1 MRGKVLSYGG
11 SGATPVRNRMGGSLL
26 SNSAATNPVGGLG
39 NSYSLL
45 RSGIPSASNSS
56 ISSPRAGSF
65 SIANEG
71 MSITGKGS
79 SSSYAGSHR
88 GANSS
93 VAASNVGIAAGAGQE
108 SLTPLSVLPRYDL
121 EPLSDEIPVDG
132 IIFARIR
139 NAPDSLVVFRTPEE
153 RLRNPERLNLD
164 RRQLIKCPIL
174 EQEQRLRLLN
184 YQNNQIQVIENLE
197 NLPNLIFLDFYNNKL
212 TSLSG
217 PLPAVRG
224 LRVLMA
230 GKNKISSI
238 SNLQHLKKLDVLDL
252 HSNDIS
258 TIENLEDL
266 HELRVLNLAGN
277 KISLVSKLSSLT
289 SLTELNLRR
298 NQITTVTGLD
308 QLPALQRIFL
318 SHNQLATFQDAACIF
333 QVKHLIELS
342 LDGNPLAED
351 AQATAG
357 DLSPNG
363 TTNVSEPHL
372 RYRQQVIC
380 KIATLKHLDLKR
392 VTDEER
398 AAATASTMGPG
409 ATLRAGPSGLAGSG
423 ADGKAAAGNVSG
435 LVGLVDRTSG
445 ADFDLSSLTKVPPLQ
460 DANGSLPTTEGASNA
475 VPPASTSAS
484 VEPTARDSDEAGSSP
499 RSQRGAR
506 ADDAKT
512 DAVGVN
518 ADAAA
523 PTSSGSVGNG
533 IALLAKKGQL
543 PKGMSHIDIE
553 VLSSSAAYHQNP
565 ALSGGKALVCV
576 GDAWDWSHL
585 LLAPSSG
592 VNGSGSSAIS
602 NGAAIN
608 ASSVPATVKRLLAPV
623 TEIVLVHASRDISLH
638 RLFSNSPS
646 FLMQSFPQ
654 LQSVSVVHGPDI
666 VRVADLD
673 PIVALFQ
680 QVETLRH
687 MAITGDQTP
696 LLAAGNGQ
704 DESVRSYVVAQIP
717 RLIRFNDRDVS
728 DAERQAAAHRW
739 LPLLQLRKAASATQS
754 SGASANNVTSSGGAP
769 ATAAATLTSPTAASG
784 KRSTLGGL
792 SSAVGGRLGYSG
804 AAGGGGGGGSS
815 ASSNVLS
822 PSPKHRATSAVRS
835 GSVFVAPSG
844 SKASGTRS
852 FHQLVQQLYDKQQQL
867 QSSATAAP
875 ANPSGGA
882 LTARARPQSSLGV
895 VAHHQLNTASMDRD
909 AFNADIDQE
918 VRQCVIQAL
927 RALQQQH
934 PHLYGAPPT
943 AAQIAPAGFTSNL

>member
-1 MRGKVLSYGG
+1 M
-11 SGATPVRNRMGGSLL
+11 RNRMGGSLL
-26 SNSAATNPVGGLG
+26 SNGAATNPVGGLG

-88 GANSS
+88 GPTSS
-93 VAASNVGIAAGAGQE
+93 AAAGIAAGAGQE

-121 EPLSDEIPVDG
+121 EPLSDEIPADG

-351 AQATAG
+351 VQATAG

-380 KIATLKHLDLKR
+380 KIPTLKHLDLKR

-398 AAATASTMGPG
+398 AAATASTMGSG
-409 ATLRAGPSGLAGSG
+409 ATLRAGASGAAGSSP
-423 ADGKAAAGNVSG
+423 DGKAAAGNVSG

-460 DANGSLPTTEGASNA
+460 DANGSLPTTEGASSA

-499 RSQRGAR
+499 RPQRGGR
-506 ADDAKT
+506 TDDAKT
-512 DAVGVN
+512 DAAGVN
-518 ADAAA
+518 AEAAA

-565 ALSGGKALVCV
+565 ALAGGKALVCV

-592 VNGSGSSAIS
+592 ANGSSSNAIS

-608 ASSVPATVKRLLAPV
+608 ASSVPATVKRLLAPI

-654 LQSVSVVHGPDI
+654 LQSVSIVHGPDI

-704 DESVRSYVVAQIP
+704 DESVRSYVIAQIP

-739 LPLLQLRKAASATQS
+739 LPLLQLRKSASANHS
-754 SGASANNVTSSGGAP
+754 SGAPAINAAGSSGVPPG
-769 ATAAATLTSPTAASG
+769 AAATIGSPTAVSG

-792 SSAVGGRLGYSG
+792 SSAIGGRLGYNG
-804 AAGGGGGGGSS
+804 AAGTGGG
-815 ASSNVLS
+815 AASNVLS

-867 QSSATAAP
+867 QASAIAAPAAP
-875 ANPSGGA
+875 ANPSVAA

-895 VAHHQLNTASMDRD
+895 VSHHQLNSASMDRD
-909 AFNADIDQE
+909 AFNTEIDQE

-927 RALQQQH
+927 RTLQQQH
-934 PHLYGAPPT
+934 PHLYGPPPT
-943 AAQIAPAGFTSNL
+943 AAQMSPLGFASNL